1 MSRLS
6 RWAGIVS
13 IGLRRAVTRATQ
25 TKKQRV
31 AFSVLGV
38 VVAISLL
45 VVVTGIGIGLA
56 AGTTV
61 YDDETD
67 YWIVPETE
75 GAESPLL
82 STDGPQFG
90 SAHETTDRIR
100 SIEGVDAATP
110 ILSQIYWIE
119 AGDNGEYVL
128 VFGIVNQP
136 GLQTVLGLETAALTT
151 GDPYHTSEERTGE
164 IVLSTSAASL
174 LDVSKDETVAVRNEA
189 FTVTGVSERAGG
201 TVGDVPT
208 ALVQLSELQAMTG
221 ASEFDQADQF
231 VVKTQSPGVKSELA
245 GIYAES
251 AVYSR
256 SERIVSQTLDS
267 DLSLALSLTSFIVSI
282 VIGTLFVVTTMGLEI
297 VADKQNLTTLS
308 AIGIS
313 TRSQLGVVGMQIV
326 TTVGIGGLLGGIAG
340 LGLVTVVNEV
350 AVRTL
355 TSEPVAL
362 FHPLLAVYGFIVSL
376 VIAFISVMYLLVLT
390 RRVTG
395 GVPGR

>member
-1 MSRLS
+1 
-6 RWAGIVS
+6 
-13 IGLRRAVTRATQ
+13 
-25 TKKQRV
+25 
-31 AFSVLGV
+31 
-38 VVAISLL
+38 
-45 VVVTGIGIGLA
+45 
-56 AGTTV
+56 
-61 YDDETD
+61 
-67 YWIVPETE
+67 
-75 GAESPLL
+75 
-82 STDGPQFG
+82 
-90 SAHETTDRIR
+90 
-100 SIEGVDAATP
+100 
-110 ILSQIYWIE
+110 
-119 AGDNGEYVL
+119 
-128 VFGIVNQP
+128 
-136 GLQTVLGLETAALTT
+136 
-151 GDPYHTSEERTGE
+151 
-164 IVLSTSAASL
+164 
-174 LDVSKDETVAVRNEA
+174 
-189 FTVTGVSERAGG
+189 
-201 TVGDVPT
+201 
-208 ALVQLSELQAMTG
+208 MTG

-231 VVKTQSPGVKSELA
+231 VVKTQSPSVKSELA